1 VPYDHIAKVA
11 LVEITGLV
19 TTDLTLALLILAVLF
34 DGQIGKR
41 PELSIGDVLE
51 LMNTICSRLL
61 SLISPSGHYS
71 EAI

>member
-1 VPYDHIAKVA
+1 MPYDHIAKVA

-19 TTDLTLALLILAVLF
+19 TTDLALALLIPTVLF

-41 PELSIGDVLE
+41 PELSIRDVLE
-51 LMNTICSRLL
+51 LMNTICPRLL
-61 SLISPSGHYS
+61 SVISPSGHYN